1 MAVLWRVCKYSQNLL
16 PFKLIIKFLYLH
28 KQLLGNSLEGSIPYL
43 MFNKD
48 IFDANLKEMVPK
60 NFEKKDWN
68 DDTADICLV
77 GNLPFN
83 ISLPLTFKL
92 LKEISLKSD
101 IFEYG
106 RIPMTFAFQKE
117 VCDRFTAKP
126 GSAQYSRLSV
136 MSQYLCEVS
145 TKFTIPGTYYT

>member
-1 MAVLWRVCKYSQNLL
+1 
-16 PFKLIIKFLYLH
+16 
-28 KQLLGNSLEGSIPYL
+28 

-92 LKEISLKSD
+92 LKEISVRHGTTNQVHQINLSTG
-101 IFEYG
+101 Y
-106 RIPMTFAFQKE
+106 PS
-117 VCDRFTAKP
+117 CKP
-126 GSAQYSRLSV
+126 TKQGSNGSR
-136 MSQYLCEVS
+136 
-145 TKFTIPGTYYT
+145 